1 MYNYSGREEPF
12 LIIYLQLS
20 FVITSNNPWHDVLI
34 PSLSRIR
41 DPRRG
46 GNIRGILPW
55 PEITNCSLL
64 RIKLCDESGTRAHG
78 PRQACQINFT
88 SN

>member
-20 FVITSNNPWHDVLI
+20 FVIVITSNPWHDVLI

-41 DPRRG
+41 DAE
-46 GNIRGILPW
+46 
-55 PEITNCSLL
+55 EIFGEFYL
-64 RIKLCDESGTRAHG
+64 G
-78 PRQACQINFT
+78 PRLLIAHYCG
-88 SN
+88 